1 MNILGIN
8 ISHDSSSCLV
18 KNGEVIYYLEEERL
32 SKIKHYKISLSTIIF
47 NGIERLKKYN
57 ITHLDYLTIS
67 TYRHETFEIEK
78 FIINSIVKD
87 IKDLNITIDNI
98 IYDQEAHHLYHAY
111 NAFYNSKFEEA
122 GVLVCDGR
130 GAYFDEFPQH
140 RELETIYKFDKEK
153 HELKFKHLSTF
164 NYDNYNFVKKEI
176 LNKDYEIMLSNSIS
190 CGQLFTEFGIRNGFS
205 ENDAGKLMGMSSY
218 GKCNQKIEWFD
229 TTENNV
235 IFNTFC
241 IDLLMKEQKD
251 NKSFIEKANLFK
263 KLQFE
268 TKEYTI
274 FLIQKTI
281 EKANSNN
288 IVLSGG
294 YFMNCVN
301 NYEYLKAFPNV
312 NFYIDPICYD
322 GGTAIGATY
331 AVNKILNLPFNP
343 INNLYLG
350 G

>member
-18 KNGEVIYYLEEERL
+18 KNGELIYYLEEERL
-32 SKIKHYKISLSTIIF
+32 SKIKHYRIGLKTMIF

-57 ITHLDYLTIS
+57 ITHIDYLTIA

-78 FIINSIVKD
+78 FIINKIIKQ
-87 IKDLNITIDNI
+87 IKDLNITIDNV
-98 IYDQEAHHLYHAY
+98 IYDPESHHLYHAY
-111 NAFYNSKFEEA
+111 NAFYNSKFNEA
-122 GVLVCDGR
+122 GVLICDGR
-130 GAYFDEFPQH
+130 GSYLDEFPTH
-140 RELETIYKFDKEK
+140 RELETIYKFDKK
-153 HELKFKHLSTF
+153 NYQLKFKHLSTF
-164 NYDNYNFVKKEI
+164 NYENYNYVKKEVLI
-176 LNKDYEIMLSNSIS
+176 KDYEIMLSNSIS
-190 CGQLFTEFGIRNGFS
+190 CGQLFTEFGTKNDFG
-205 ENDAGKLMGMSSY
+205 ENDAGKIMGMSSY
-218 GKCNQKIEWFD
+218 GKCNEKIEWFD
-229 TTENNV
+229 IDENNV
-235 IFNTFC
+235 IINDFC
-241 IDLLMKEQKD
+241 INLMMQKENNQ
-251 NKSFIEKANLFK
+251 KSFIEKANLFK

-322 GGTAIGATY
+322 GGTAIGASY
-331 AVNKILNLPFNP
+331 AVHKILNIPFNA